1 MIVDISGNIFEIEP
15 QKKKENNFINKILN
29 IIPFQEVGNKYVAPL
44 EWIYSFKALALKNK
58 ITDWDRKPGFV
69 AWSNSLQK
77 PAVEI
82 ECDINYSRIIWNIK
96 NKKVEDEIS
105 KRCAYFVMGA
115 VNTNLYKRGI
125 WDGYNRL
132 YSDKT
137 KKFPTG
143 LIYLVEDVLIHNNI
157 SYVKYNLYN
166 PDPPREFNWRP
177 NGKITPEEDQE
188 LAVSIACQRK
198 RGVAKAPTGYGRKNC
213 CCFG

>member
-96 NKKVEDEIS
+96 NNFKFVNLSHLIFIRYREA
-105 KRCAYFVMGA
+105 AYIDSVHPF
-115 VNTNLYKRGI
+115 
-125 WDGYNRL
+125 
-132 YSDKT
+132 
-137 KKFPTG
+137 
-143 LIYLVEDVLIHNNI
+143 
-157 SYVKYNLYN
+157 
-166 PDPPREFNWRP
+166 
-177 NGKITPEEDQE
+177 
-188 LAVSIACQRK
+188 C
-198 RGVAKAPTGYGRKNC
+198 
-213 CCFG
+213 